1 MSQLEKL
8 RRELW
13 RNLQDIH
20 EEYRNEEVVKVIRHT
35 LKIRTSGE
43 LALLAGLSLAA
54 AVLCTG
60 LSVFSLQKSR
70 IFANSAVAASAEV
83 VEIIK
88 EGVPSEYGRP
98 AHIQVPVFQYKV
110 SGTVFERRLVGAPT
124 SYSVGDTTTI
134 YYNPENPA
142 EIRDVLKP
150 ESTSMAS
157 VFGGTAA
164 VSWAL
169 FAFFLVQSIR
179 AVRHARREL
188 EMRLDGQPI
197 AQSRELTK
205 TKCIF
210 IALEATTERVQSA
223 RLIRIV
229 CKWIHPETGVE
240 HLLRSASFHPTSLP
254 RSLEL
259 GMMVSCSVD
268 FDLPIFHEVH
278 LNEFASASFKKETIV
293 GSPSSNTEETT
304 APQLRRPIPRRPIPA

>member
-1 MSQLEKL
+1 MVKAIRETLEN
-8 RRELW
+8 W
-13 RNLQDIH
+13 
-20 EEYRNEEVVKVIRHT
+20 
-35 LKIRTSGE
+35 TSGE
-43 LALLAGLSLAA
+43 LALLAGLALAA

-88 EGVPSEYGRP
+88 ENVPSENGRA
-98 AHIQVPVFQYKV
+98 AHIHVPVFQYKV
-110 SGTVFERRLVGAPT
+110 SGTVFERSLAGAPT

-142 EIRDVLKP
+142 EIRDALKP
-150 ESTSMAS
+150 ESTKMAS

-164 VSWAL
+164 ASWAL
-169 FAFFLVQSIR
+169 FAFLLVQSIR
-179 AVRHARREL
+179 AVRHARREM

-197 AQSRELTK
+197 VQSRELTK

-229 CKWIHPETGVE
+229 CKWVHPETGVE
-240 HLLRSASFHPTSLP
+240 HLLRSSSFHPTSLP

-268 FDLPIFHEVH
+268 FDSPTFHEVH
-278 LNEFASASFKKETIV
+278 WNEFASVTFKKETIV
-293 GSPSSNTEETT
+293 GSTSSNTEATT
-304 APQLRRPIPRRPIPA
+304 VPQLRRPIPA

>member
-1 MSQLEKL
+1 
-8 RRELW
+8 
-13 RNLQDIH
+13 
-20 EEYRNEEVVKVIRHT
+20 VVKAIRET
-35 LKIRTSGE
+35 LENRTSGE
-43 LALLAGLSLAA
+43 LALLSGLALVG
-54 AVLCTG
+54 AVMCTG

-88 EGVPSEYGRP
+88 EAVPSETGRP
-98 AHIQVPVFQYKV
+98 DHIYVPVFQYKV

-142 EIRDVLKP
+142 EIRDALKA
-150 ESTSMAS
+150 ESTTMAS

-164 VSWAL
+164 ASWAL
-169 FAFFLVQSIR
+169 FAFLLVQSIR

-197 AQSRELTK
+197 GQARDLTK

-210 IALEATTERVQSA
+210 VALEATTERVQSA
-223 RLIRIV
+223 RLIRLV

-268 FDLPIFHEVH
+268 FDAPNYHEVH
-278 LNEFASASFKKETIV
+278 WNEFASTGV
-293 GSPSSNTEETT
+293 LRDPT
-304 APQLRRPIPRRPIPA
+304 ALPRPVSA

>member
-1 MSQLEKL
+1 MRNL
-8 RRELW
+8 RRH
-13 RNLQDIH
+13 LQDNYS
-20 EEYRNEEVVKVIRHT
+20 ESRNEDVVKTIRET
-35 LKIRTSGE
+35 LENRTSGE
-43 LALLAGLSLAA
+43 LALTAGLALVA
-54 AVLCTG
+54 AVMCTG

-88 EGVPSEYGRP
+88 EPVPSESGRP
-98 AHIQVPVFQYKV
+98 AHILVPVFQYKV
-110 SGTVFERRLVGAPT
+110 AGTVFERRLIGAPT
-124 SYSVGDTTTI
+124 NYSVGDTTTI

-142 EIRDVLKP
+142 EIRDALKA
-150 ESTSMAS
+150 ESTTMAS
-157 VFGGTAA
+157 VFGGFAA
-164 VSWAL
+164 ASWAL
-169 FAFFLVQSIR
+169 FAFLLVQSIR
-179 AVRHARREL
+179 AVRHARRVL

-197 AQSRELTK
+197 GQMRDLTK

-223 RLIRIV
+223 RLIRLV

-268 FDLPIFHEVH
+268 FDSPNFHEVH
-278 LNEFASASFKKETIV
+278 WNELKKDSVVTA
-293 GSPSSNTEETT
+293 TEDAQ
-304 APQLRRPIPRRPIPA
+304 APAIPRPVSA